1 MANIR
6 ALAITGVLVTL
17 GSRTAVAMSPQ
28 EVPAEVKSCK
38 AMADDK
44 ERLRC
49 FDGLFGEPSKPQK
62 PPEERQVKKPPEV
75 EQANWSIE
83 ETKSPT
89 DGSPQVVAANLVG
102 DTVLIL
108 RCKDQTTEAAFSTQ
122 YNYLGYKSVD
132 VQLRIDDRNPIKE
145 VWNASMNGRAAF
157 APDAIA
163 FIQSLPDNGKL
174 SIKTTRSTDGKVKE
188 GNFDLGAVSE
198 VRKGWPLRVFAD
210 VSEPRYICPRE
221 DEVALRRLI
230 PAGLACADTFVF
242 MSP

>member
-6 ALAITGVLVTL
+6 ALAIISFLVSS
-17 GSRTAVAMSPQ
+17 GAAVAMPPQ
-28 EVPAEVKSCK
+28 DVPAEVKSCK
-38 AMADDK
+38 AIADDK

-49 FDGLFGEPSKPQK
+49 FDGLFGGPSKPQK
-62 PPEERQVKKPPEV
+62 TFEEEQVIKPPEEK
-75 EQANWSIE
+75 QANWSID

-89 DGSPQVVAANLVG
+89 DGSTQVVAANLVG

-108 RCKDQTTEAAFSTQ
+108 RCKEQITEAAFSTQ

-132 VQLRIDDRNPIKE
+132 VQLRINDQNPIKE
-145 VWNASMNGRAAF
+145 VWKASMNGRAAF

-188 GNFDLGAVSE
+188 GKFDLGAVSG
-198 VRKGWPLRVFAD
+198 VRDKIAKACDWAD
-210 VSEPRYICPRE
+210 GSVDEPVGSIDHQEKR
-221 DEVALRRLI
+221 
-230 PAGLACADTFVF
+230 
-242 MSP
+242 